1 MLVDYNPFSLV
12 DKTILITGSSSGI
25 GETIAVEC
33 SKMGANVIVTGRNK
47 ERLCNT
53 FGNLQQSGCHK
64 MMPADLSNAEK
75 LDTLVEQS
83 PILDGIVLCAGLV
96 KTVPIKYISDEA
108 INEIFEINILS
119 SIRLIKKLLKAKKI
133 AKDSSIVFIS
143 SVSTSHIKM
152 GNSLYSATKGAVN
165 SFMKAMALEGAKQRI
180 RSNSIQPGF
189 IPTQIMSK
197 GVVSEDQL
205 QEYIS
210 KYPLG
215 VGKTTDISNL
225 CIYLLSD
232 ASRWMT
238 GSVLTIDGGLTL
250 Q

>member
-1 MLVDYNPFSLV
+1 
-12 DKTILITGSSSGI
+12 
-25 GETIAVEC
+25 
-33 SKMGANVIVTGRNK
+33 
-47 ERLCNT
+47 
-53 FGNLQQSGCHK
+53 
-64 MMPADLSNAEK
+64 
-75 LDTLVEQS
+75 
-83 PILDGIVLCAGLV
+83 
-96 KTVPIKYISDEA
+96 
-108 INEIFEINILS
+108 
-119 SIRLIKKLLKAKKI
+119 
-133 AKDSSIVFIS
+133 
-143 SVSTSHIKM
+143 
-152 GNSLYSATKGAVN
+152 
-165 SFMKAMALEGAKQRI
+165 
-180 RSNSIQPGF
+180 
-189 IPTQIMSK
+189 MSK